1 MAGFYVGFVAAHRR
15 PTGTHAAH
23 QGREPVSRIT
33 IIASIAEETPAVKR
47 CGEHCKNNSLL
58 AESCRAA
65 RVATRANT
73 RAKRAGCQK
82 PARRRRSCD
91 PGHKPA
97 KAIRPPRPPPEPA
110 SLSTMAAGDAGA
122 FVLNI
127 ISSVFIISVNK
138 RLMGSPPNFNFRY
151 VVTLNALHYI
161 TTSIWTRVAKVIGL
175 AKQEES
181 SKAPAHVPLV
191 FSVVLFTTVS
201 NASIISLNTSL
212 MLNSITLYQ
221 IAKLGIIPCTCCVEY
236 LLYGRVFTSKMVLAI
251 VVTLMGVGLV
261 SINELNYSDSTL
273 GVFVA
278 LCSVVSSSGQQLL
291 VRHLQLKHN
300 VSAGQLLGV
309 VAPAQ
314 GASLLLLSPFPGQ
327 ALDGG
332 LRDRL
337 RLDAG
342 GHGVHGPVLLGG
354 GFGERESVPRARPL
368 HGRGVP
374 GPGPREDGLRAG
386 RRLRLRRRHHGP
398 ASALGMI
405 MAIAGMMAYSRARP
419 CKRPTWPAAQEKPGR
434 RGRRHISRRTRR
446 TAFAARSVR
455 KFDYESELGLRAPR
469 RPSSTQVEVAAS
481 TA

>member
-1 MAGFYVGFVAAHRR
+1 MIFAIRTEETAAVQALRRSLENNSFTAHRLPKKTGKTPPQLR
-15 PTGTHAAH
+15 PRRH
-23 QGREPVSRIT
+23 
-33 IIASIAEETPAVKR
+33 
-47 CGEHCKNNSLL
+47 
-58 AESCRAA
+58 RAA
-65 RVATRANT
+65 AASAT
-73 RAKRAGCQK
+73 
-82 PARRRRSCD
+82 
-91 PGHKPA
+91 
-97 KAIRPPRPPPEPA
+97 PPTKSAEPA
-110 SLSTMAAGDAGA
+110 SPRTMAAGDAGA
-122 FVLNI
+122 FILNI

-181 SKAPAHVPLV
+181 SKAPAHVPLS
-191 FSVVLFTTVS
+191 SVVLFTTVS

-314 GASLLLLSPFPGQ
+314 GASLLLLSPFLDKITTGGFVTDYDWTQGAMVCMALSCSAAVLVNVSQFLVLGRFTAVTYQVLGHAKTVCVLVVGYVFFGGVITGQ
-327 ALDGG
+327 Q
-332 LRDRL
+332 
-337 RLDAG
+337 
-342 GHGVHGPVLLGG
+342 LLGM
-354 GFGERESVPRARPL
+354 S
-368 HGRGVP
+368 
-374 GPGPREDGLRAG
+374 
-386 RRLRLRRRHHGP
+386 
-398 ASALGMI
+398 
-405 MAIAGMMAYSRARP
+405 MAIAGMMAYSRASQAAP
-419 CKRPTWPAAQEKPGR
+419 AAKPAAQEKP
-434 RGRRHISRRTRR
+434 
-446 TAFAARSVR
+446 A
-455 KFDYESELGLRAPR
+455 DESSLEDLLQKNKANN
-469 RPSSTQVEVAAS
+469 V
-481 TA
+481 

>member
-1 MAGFYVGFVAAHRR
+1 M
-15 PTGTHAAH
+15 
-23 QGREPVSRIT
+23 SLIT
-33 IIASIAEETPAVKR
+33 ILASIAEKRPRIKR
-47 CGEHCKNNSLL
+47 CGDHCKNIHCLL
-58 AESCRAA
+58 TSTPRAHARAA
-65 RVATRANT
+65 RTHDAQITHRLPKT
-73 RAKRAGCQK
+73 GKTPPQLRPR
-82 PARRRRSCD
+82 
-91 PGHKPA
+91 HKPA
-97 KAIRPPRPPPEPA
+97 KTSTAAPPPPEPA

-181 SKAPAHVPLV
+181 SKAPAHVPLS
-191 FSVVLFTTVS
+191 SVVLFTTVS

-221 IAKLGIIPCTCCVEY
+221 IAKIGIIPCTCCVEY

-314 GASLLLLSPFPGQ
+314 GASLLLL
-327 ALDGG
+327 
-332 LRDRL
+332 
-337 RLDAG
+337 
-342 GHGVHGPVLLGG
+342 
-354 GFGERESVPRARPL
+354 
-368 HGRGVP
+368 
-374 GPGPREDGLRAG
+374 
-386 RRLRLRRRHHGP
+386 
-398 ASALGMI
+398 
-405 MAIAGMMAYSRARP
+405 
-419 CKRPTWPAAQEKPGR
+419 
-434 RGRRHISRRTRR
+434 
-446 TAFAARSVR
+446 
-455 KFDYESELGLRAPR
+455 
-469 RPSSTQVEVAAS
+469 
-481 TA
+481 